1 MDIKFNHIYFIGIG
15 GISMSA
21 LAEIMID
28 EGVKVSGSDRSSSHI
43 VKKLESM
50 GTKININHESKN
62 ISNDIDL
69 VVYTSAISNDNP
81 ELLKAQELKL
91 NIMDRAEFLGLI
103 MKKYSNAICVSGT
116 HGKTTTTGMLSSILI
131 ETNLK
136 PTIFLGGEMDSL
148 GGNLMHGSYDMLLTE
163 ACEYKRNFL
172 KFNPTMELILNIDE
186 DHLDYYKDLKDIEN
200 AFVEYAEKL
209 PPFGHLI
216 VNVKNKNLFEQLNCH
231 VITFGMDDSAD
242 YYPDNI
248 KLLPSPSYTLMHK
261 NKIIEEINLKVFGE
275 HNILNSVAAAAACMS
290 LGIESSIIK
299 NGLFDFIGTHR
310 RYEYKGCYNN
320 ATVIDDYAHHPS
332 EMKATLKTA
341 KSYTSGKIITV
352 FQPHTFTRTKKLLN
366 EFAQALA
373 LSDEAILLDIYA
385 AREIDTGEIHSK
397 DIISKMK
404 DYDKDAYYAEN
415 FQAAA
420 DIIRSLAKRGDIIIT
435 MGAGNVN
442 EVAEL
447 IIEK

>member
-1 MDIKFNHIYFIGIG
+1 MDINFNHIYFIGIG

-28 EGVKVSGSDRSSSHI
+28 EGVKVSGSDRNSTHF
-43 VKKLESM
+43 VKKLESL
-50 GTKININHESKN
+50 GAKININHESKN
-62 ISNDIDL
+62 ITNDIDL

-81 ELLKAQELKL
+81 ELLKSQELKL

-131 ETNLK
+131 ETTLK

-148 GGNLMHGSYDMLLTE
+148 GGNLKHGSYDMLLTE

-186 DHLDYYKDLKDIEN
+186 DHLDYYKDLKDIES
-200 AFVEYAEKL
+200 AFIEYSEKI
-209 PPFGHLI
+209 PSFGHLI
-216 VNVKNKNLFEQLNCH
+216 VNDKNKKLFEHLNCH

-242 YYPDNI
+242 YYPVNI
-248 KLLPSPSYTLMHK
+248 KLLPSPSYTLMHE
-261 NKIIEEINLKVFGE
+261 NKVIEEIFLKVFGE
-275 HNILNSVAAAAACMS
+275 HNILNSVAASAACMS

-299 NGLFDFIGTHR
+299 TGLFNFIGTHR
-310 RYEYKGCYNN
+310 RYEYRGCYNN

-332 EMKATLKTA
+332 EMLATLKTA

-352 FQPHTFTRTKKLLN
+352 FQPHTFTRTKKLLD
-366 EFAQALA
+366 EFALALS

-385 AREIDTGEIHSK
+385 ARELDTGEIHSK

-404 DYDKDAYYAEN
+404 SHDKDAYYAED

-420 DIIRSLAKRGDIIIT
+420 DIIKSLAKKGDIIIT

-442 EVAEL
+442 EVVPL
-447 IIEK
+447 ILNS